1 MTFGLFYFF
10 FRGEMQMR
18 LLEEKISTDGKVLS
32 ENVLKVDSFLN
43 HQIDPQLMLEI
54 GKEFARIFAGEGVT
68 KIVTIESSGIAPAVM
83 AGLYM
88 NVPVIFA
95 RKRKSLTLVDELLT
109 ASVHSFTKNETN
121 EISIS
126 NKYINENDRVLIIDD
141 FLANGEAALG
151 LVRIVEQS
159 GAGVAGIGI
168 VIEKSFQQG
177 AQKLKDLGLR
187 VESLARIASLSNG
200 EVTFI
205 NETVEELI

>member
-1 MTFGLFYFF
+1 
-10 FRGEMQMR
+10 MR

-54 GKEFARIFAGEGVT
+54 SKEFARIFAGEGIT

-88 NVPVIFA
+88 KVPVIFA
-95 RKRKSLTLVDELLT
+95 RKRKSLTLVEDLLT

-121 EISIS
+121 EISVS

-151 LVRIVEQS
+151 LVKIVEQS
-159 GAGVAGIGI
+159 GAELAGIGI

-200 EVTFI
+200 AVTFI